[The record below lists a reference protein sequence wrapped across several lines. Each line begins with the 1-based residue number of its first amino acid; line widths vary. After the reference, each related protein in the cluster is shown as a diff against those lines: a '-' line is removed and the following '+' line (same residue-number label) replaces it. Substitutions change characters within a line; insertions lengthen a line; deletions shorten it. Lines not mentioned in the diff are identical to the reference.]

1 MTASLQREL
10 PAPPPVP
17 SGLRWFAR
25 AVDGWG
31 LATIARAGLIGTVM
45 IALGSFGAAALPAN
59 DPTRLIPVL
68 GLLRHGRAGL
78 HTALALYY
86 LGLVLVVIAWL
97 LLGRLL
103 LTGSTR
109 GERASDREVVQV
121 PLPRRILLCWSVPL
135 LFGMPLASSDLYSYA
150 AQAQL
155 ARHGLDPYT
164 TTPADLPAVDLGKFL
179 DNVAW
184 KWVDTPS
191 PYGPLWVA
199 ASKWV
204 AALTGDHALVSVLL
218 LRLLP
223 FAAIVLTARLLPVL
237 AGRYGKRAD
246 LALWLAIG
254 NPLILVHAVGGGHN
268 DAVMVALIVAGL
280 VLVTRPAP
288 GWHDLAGGVALMT
301 LAAAVK
307 SPGAVAVAFAV
318 PIYLAGRVA
327 ADRAAA
333 DPGRVAAGQTAADRA
348 AAGQTAADQAGAGGT
363 GLRRRDWVKHCAI
376 AVAVAVPVFAMVS
389 AVAGVGLGWAR
400 QVSSG
405 VPVINFMSI
414 PTMLAVGYRAAIG
427 AAHAGTLVDGTVR
440 DFRNAGLIVSGLLLV
455 LLWFRAARGGSGL
468 RLLALALVS
477 IVVLGPAVQ
486 PWYFSWSLT
495 VAAAFLVAP
504 RQLGWIATGSI
515 ALTLLTRPMGS
526 SLEMAAYVPAVLAA
540 ALAARALLGPVVQR
554 SPAPAAPRHAV
565 PAPPSTRA

>member
-1 MTASLQREL
+1 MTVSLQRQV

-31 LATIARAGLIGTVM
+31 LAAIARAGLIGTLM
-45 IALGSFGAAALPAN
+45 IAVGSFGAAALPAN

-68 GLLRHGRAGL
+68 GLLRHGQAGL
-78 HTALALYY
+78 YTALALYY

-103 LTGSTR
+103 LTGSAR
-109 GERASDREVVQV
+109 GERASTSEVVAP
-121 PLPRRILLCWSVPL
+121 PLLRRILICWTVPL

-204 AALTGDHALVSVLL
+204 AALTGDHALISVLL

-288 GWHDLAGGVALMT
+288 GWHDLVGGIALMT

-307 SPGAVAVAFAV
+307 SPGLVAAAFAV
-318 PIYLAGRVA
+318 PIYLAGQ
-327 ADRAAA
+327 RAA
-333 DPGRVAAGQTAADRA
+333 GRS
-348 AAGQTAADQAGAGGT
+348 
-363 GLRRRDWVKHCAI
+363 GLRRRDWVRHCAI
-376 AVAVAVPVFAMVS
+376 AVAVAVPVFAAVS
-389 AVAGVGLGWAR
+389 LIAGVGLGWAR

-427 AAHAGTLVDGTVR
+427 AANAGTLVDATVR
-440 DFRNAGLIVSGLLLV
+440 DFRNVGLIVSALLLV
-455 LLWFRAARGGSGL
+455 VLWFRAVRGPAL
-468 RLLALALVS
+468 RLLALGLFTL
-477 IVVLGPAVQ
+477 VVLGPAVQ

-495 VAAAFLVAP
+495 IAAVFVLKP
-504 RQLGWIATGSI
+504 RHIGWIAAASI

-526 SLEMAAYVPAVLAA
+526 SLEMAAYLPAVLAA
-540 ALAARALLGPVVQR
+540 VLATRALLGPVVQR
-554 SPAPAAPRHAV
+554 GQRSPEPASRQPAV
-565 PAPPSTRA
+565 PAPPSTTG

>member
-10 PAPPPVP
+10 PAPQPVP
-17 SGLRWFAR
+17 SSLRWFAR

-31 LATIARAGLIGTVM
+31 LATIARAGLIGTTM
-45 IALGSFGAAALPAN
+45 IALGSFGAGALPAN

-109 GERASDREVVQV
+109 GERASTGEVVAA
-121 PLPRRILLCWSVPL
+121 PLLRRILVVWTVPL

-199 ASKWV
+199 VSKWV
-204 AALTGDHALVSVLL
+204 AALTGNHALVSVLL

-223 FAAIVLTARLLPVL
+223 FAAVVLTARLLPVL
-237 AGRYGKRAD
+237 AARYGRRAD
-246 LALWLAIG
+246 LALWLAVG

-280 VLVTRPAP
+280 VLVSRPAA
-288 GWHDLAGGVALMT
+288 GWRDLVAGVALMT

-307 SPGAVAVAFAV
+307 SPGLVAVAFAV
-318 PIYLAGRVA
+318 PIYLAGR
-327 ADRAAA
+327 
-333 DPGRVAAGQTAADRA
+333 T
-348 AAGQTAADQAGAGGT
+348 GAGGT
-363 GLRRRDWVKHCAI
+363 GLRRRDWVRHCAVTA
-376 AVAVAVPVFAMVS
+376 AVAAPVFAVVS
-389 AVAGVGLGWAR
+389 IVAGVGLGWAR

-427 AAHAGTLVDGTVR
+427 AEHAGTLVDGTVR
-440 DFRNAGLIVSGLLLV
+440 DFRNVGLVVSALLLV
-455 LLWFRAARGGSGL
+455 ALWFRAVRGPAM

-477 IVVLGPAVQ
+477 LVVLGPAVQ

-495 VAAAFLVAP
+495 IAAVFLVAP
-504 RQLGWIATGSI
+504 RQLGWIATASI

-526 SLEMAAYVPAVLAA
+526 SLEMAVYVPAVLAA

-554 SPAPAAPRHAV
+554 RPREPAAAAPAV

>member
-1 MTASLQREL
+1 MTASAQREAPASS
-10 PAPPPVP
+10 PAPVPV
-17 SGLRWFAR
+17 SLRWFAR
-25 AVDGWG
+25 AIDGWG
-31 LATIARAGLIGTVM
+31 LRQIGRAGLLGTVM
-45 IALGSFGAAALPAN
+45 IALGSFGAGALPAN

-68 GLLRHGRAGL
+68 GLLRHGQPGL
-78 HTALALYY
+78 HAALALHY

-109 GERASDREVVQV
+109 GERASIAQLV
-121 PLPRRILLCWSVPL
+121 PTSALRRMLVGWSVPL
-135 LFGMPLASSDLYSYA
+135 VCGMPLASSDLYSYA

-164 TTPADLPAVDLGKFL
+164 TTPADLPLVDLGKFL

-199 ASKWV
+199 VSKWV
-204 AALTGDHALVSVLL
+204 AALTGDHAMISVLL

-223 FAAIVLTARLLPVL
+223 FAAIALTAWLLPVL

-280 VLVTRPAP
+280 VLVTRPTA
-288 GWHDLAGGVALMT
+288 GLRDLVAGVALMT

-307 SPGAVAVAFAV
+307 SPGLVAVAFAV
-318 PIYLAGRVA
+318 PIYLAGR
-327 ADRAAA
+327 
-333 DPGRVAAGQTAADRA
+333 
-348 AAGQTAADQAGAGGT
+348 AGAGELGPGRS
-363 GLRRRDWVKHCAI
+363 GLRRRDWVRHCAI
-376 AVAVAVPVFAMVS
+376 AAAVALPVFAVVS
-389 AVAGVGLGWAR
+389 LVAGVGLGWAR

-427 AAHAGTLVDGTVR
+427 AEHAGTLVDATVR
-440 DFRNAGLIVSGLLLV
+440 DFRNVGLIVSGVLLV
-455 LLWFRAARGGSGL
+455 VLWFRATRGSAL
-468 RLLALALVS
+468 KLLALALAAV
-477 IVVLGPAVQ
+477 VVLGPAVQ

-495 VAAAFLVAP
+495 IAAVFLLAP
-504 RQLGWIATGSI
+504 RQLGWIAAASI

-526 SLEMAAYVPAVLAA
+526 SLEMAVYVPAVLVAV
-540 ALAARALLGPVVQR
+540 LATRALLGPVAQR
-554 SPAPAAPRHAV
+554 SPEPEIHDEVEILDPATAGVARPNDPRSRSGVSQIRWVH
-565 PAPPSTRA
+565 RARR

>member
-1 MTASLQREL
+1 VS
-10 PAPPPVP
+10 
-17 SGLRWFAR
+17 LRWFSR
-25 AVDGWG
+25 AVEGWG
-31 LATIARAGLIGTVM
+31 LREIGRAGLLGTVM
-45 IALGSFGAAALPAN
+45 IALGSFGAGALPAN

-68 GLLRHGRAGL
+68 GLLRHGQPGL
-78 HTALALYY
+78 HAALALHY

-109 GERASDREVVQV
+109 GERASTAQLV
-121 PLPRRILLCWSVPL
+121 PTSALRRMLIGWSVPL
-135 LFGMPLASSDLYSYA
+135 VCGMPLASSDLYSYA

-155 ARHGLDPYT
+155 AQAGLDPYT

-199 ASKWV
+199 VSKWV
-204 AALTGDHALVSVLL
+204 AALTGDHALISVLL

-237 AGRYGKRAD
+237 ANRYGKRAD

-280 VLVTRPAP
+280 VLVSRSEA
-288 GWHDLAGGVALMT
+288 GLRDLVAGVALMT

-307 SPGAVAVAFAV
+307 SPGLVAVAFAV
-318 PIYLAGRVA
+318 PIYLSGRTGAGRSA
-327 ADRAAA
+327 
-333 DPGRVAAGQTAADRA
+333 
-348 AAGQTAADQAGAGGT
+348 
-363 GLRRRDWVKHCAI
+363 LRPRDWVRHCLI
-376 AVAVAVPVFAMVS
+376 AAAVAVPVFAAVS
-389 AVAGVGLGWAR
+389 LVAGVGLGWAR

-414 PTMLAVGYRAAIG
+414 PTMLAVGYRATIG

-440 DFRNAGLIVSGLLLV
+440 DFRNVGLIVSGLLLV
-455 LLWFRAARGGSGL
+455 ALWCRAVRGPAL
-468 RLLALALVS
+468 KLLALALASV
-477 IVVLGPAVQ
+477 VVLGPAVQ

-495 VAAAFLVAP
+495 IAAVFLLAP
-504 RQLGWIATGSI
+504 RQLGWIATASI

-526 SLEMAAYVPAVLAA
+526 SLEMAVYVLAVLATV
-540 ALAARALLGPVVQR
+540 LATRALLGPVVR
-554 SPAPAAPRHAV
+554 RLPERPSSPHAV
-565 PAPPSTRA
+565 PAPPSTTG

>member
-1 MTASLQREL
+1 MTASAQREL
-10 PAPPPVP
+10 PAPAPAPVP
-17 SGLRWFAR
+17 AGLRWFAR

-31 LATIARAGLIGTVM
+31 LREIGRAGLLGTVM
-45 IALGSFGAAALPAN
+45 IALGSFGAGALPAN

-68 GLLRHGRAGL
+68 GLLRHGQPGL
-78 HTALALYY
+78 HAALALHY

-109 GERASDREVVQV
+109 GDRASTAQLV
-121 PLPRRILLCWSVPL
+121 PTSALRRMLVGWSVPL
-135 LFGMPLASSDLYSYA
+135 VFGMPLASSDLYSYA

-164 TTPADLPAVDLGKFL
+164 TTPADLPLVDLGKFL

-199 ASKWV
+199 VSKWV
-204 AALTGDHALVSVLL
+204 AALTGDHAMISVLL

-223 FAAIVLTARLLPVL
+223 FAAIALTALLLPVL

-280 VLVTRPAP
+280 VLVTRPLA
-288 GWHDLAGGVALMT
+288 GWHDLVAGVALMT

-307 SPGAVAVAFAV
+307 SPGLVAVAFAV
-318 PIYLAGRVA
+318 PIYLAGR
-327 ADRAAA
+327 R
-333 DPGRVAAGQTAADRA
+333 
-348 AAGQTAADQAGAGGT
+348 GT
-363 GLRRRDWVKHCAI
+363 GLRRRDWVRHCAI
-376 AVAVAVPVFAMVS
+376 TAAVAIPVFALVS
-389 AVAGVGLGWAR
+389 LVAGVGLGWAR

-427 AAHAGTLVDGTVR
+427 AEHAGTLVDATVR
-440 DFRNAGLIVSGLLLV
+440 DFRNAGLIVSAVLLV
-455 LLWFRAARGGSGL
+455 VLWFRAVHGSAL
-468 RLLALALVS
+468 KLLALALASV
-477 IVVLGPAVQ
+477 VVLGPAVQ

-495 VAAAFLVAP
+495 IAAVFLLAP
-504 RQLGWIATGSI
+504 RQLGWIAAASI

-526 SLEMAAYVPAVLAA
+526 SLEMAVYVPAVLVAV
-540 ALAARALLGPVVQR
+540 LATRALLGPVVQR
-554 SPAPAAPRHAV
+554 SPEPASRPHDV
-565 PAPPSTRA
+565 PAPPSTTG

>member
-1 MTASLQREL
+1 MTASAQREL
-10 PAPPPVP
+10 PAPTPTPAP
-17 SGLRWFAR
+17 AGLRWFGR

-31 LATIARAGLIGTVM
+31 LRQIGRAGLLGTVM
-45 IALGSFGAAALPAN
+45 IALGSFGAGALPAN

-68 GLLRHGRAGL
+68 GLLRHGQPGL
-78 HTALALYY
+78 YAALALHY

-109 GERASDREVVQV
+109 GARASTAQLV
-121 PLPRRILLCWSVPL
+121 PTPRLRRMLVGWSVPL
-135 LFGMPLASSDLYSYA
+135 VFGMPLASSDLYSYA

-164 TTPADLPAVDLGKFL
+164 TTPADLPLVDLGKFL

-199 ASKWV
+199 VSKWV
-204 AALTGDHALVSVLL
+204 AALTGDHALISVLL

-223 FAAIVLTARLLPVL
+223 FAAIALTARLLPVL
-237 AGRYGKRAD
+237 AGRYGRRAD

-280 VLVTRPAP
+280 VLVTRPLA
-288 GWHDLAGGVALMT
+288 GWRDLVGGVALMT

-307 SPGAVAVAFAV
+307 SPGLVAVAFAV
-318 PIYLAGRVA
+318 PIYLAGR
-327 ADRAAA
+327 
-333 DPGRVAAGQTAADRA
+333 T
-348 AAGQTAADQAGAGGT
+348 GT
-363 GLRRRDWVKHCAI
+363 GLRRRDWIRHCAI
-376 AVAVAVPVFAMVS
+376 AAAVAIPVFAVVS
-389 AVAGVGLGWAR
+389 LVAGVGLGWAR

-427 AAHAGTLVDGTVR
+427 AEHAGTLVDATVR

-455 LLWFRAARGGSGL
+455 VLWFRAARGSAL
-468 RLLALALVS
+468 KLLALALASV
-477 IVVLGPAVQ
+477 VVLGPAVQ

-495 VAAAFLVAP
+495 IAAVFLLAP
-504 RQLGWIATGSI
+504 RQLGWIAAASI

-526 SLEMAAYVPAVLAA
+526 SLEMAVYVPAVLAA
-540 ALAARALLGPVVQR
+540 VLATRALLGPVVQR
-554 SPAPAAPRHAV
+554 SPEPAAPPLAV
-565 PAPPSTRA
+565 PAPPSTTR

>member
-1 MTASLQREL
+1 
-10 PAPPPVP
+10 
-17 SGLRWFAR
+17 
-25 AVDGWG
+25 VDGWG
-31 LATIARAGLIGTVM
+31 LAAIARAGLLGTAL
-45 IALGSFGAAALPAN
+45 IALGSFGAGALPAN
-59 DPTRLIPVL
+59 DPTRKIAVL

-103 LTGSTR
+103 LTGSPR
-109 GERASDREVVQV
+109 GERASTGEVVAV
-121 PLPRRILLCWSVPL
+121 PLLRRILIGWSVPL

-199 ASKWV
+199 FSKWV
-204 AALTGDHALVSVLL
+204 AALTGNHALVSVLL

-237 AGRYGKRAD
+237 AGRYGRRAD

-280 VLVTRPAP
+280 VVVSRPAA
-288 GWHDLAGGVALMT
+288 GWHDLVAGITLMT

-307 SPGAVAVAFAV
+307 SPGLVAVAFAV
-318 PIYLAGRVA
+318 PIYLAGRTG
-327 ADRAAA
+327 ADRS
-333 DPGRVAAGQTAADRA
+333 P
-348 AAGQTAADQAGAGGT
+348 
-363 GLRRRDWVKHCAI
+363 LRPRDWVRHCAI
-376 AVAVAVPVFAMVS
+376 AVAVAVPVFTVVS
-389 AVAGVGLGWAR
+389 LIAGVGLGWAR

-427 AAHAGTLVDGTVR
+427 AAHAGTLVDATVR

-455 LLWFRAARGGSGL
+455 VLWFRAVRGQAMGGQAM
-468 RLLALALVS
+468 RLLALGLVTV
-477 IVVLGPAVQ
+477 VVLGPAVQ

-495 VAAAFLVAP
+495 IAAVFLVAP

-526 SLEMAAYVPAVLAA
+526 SLEIAVYVPAVLAA

-554 SPAPAAPRHAV
+554 SPAPAARP
-565 PAPPSTRA
+565 PAAPTRPSTRG

>member
-1 MTASLQREL
+1 L
-10 PAPPPVP
+10 
-17 SGLRWFAR
+17 AR
-25 AVDGWG
+25 AVEGWG
-31 LATIARAGLIGTVM
+31 LREIGRAGLLGTVL

-68 GLLRHGRAGL
+68 GLLRHGQAGL
-78 HTALALYY
+78 HAALALHY

-103 LTGSTR
+103 LTGSTC
-109 GERASDREVVQV
+109 GERASTAQLV
-121 PLPRRILLCWSVPL
+121 PTSALRRMLVGWSVPL
-135 LFGMPLASSDLYSYA
+135 VFGMPLASSDLYSYA

-164 TTPADLPAVDLGKFL
+164 TTPADLPLVDLGKFL

-199 ASKWV
+199 VSKWV
-204 AALTGDHALVSVLL
+204 AALTGDHAMISVLL

-223 FAAIVLTARLLPVL
+223 FAAVALTAWLLPVL

-280 VLVTRPAP
+280 VLVSRPAA
-288 GWHDLAGGVALMT
+288 GLRDLVAGVALMT

-307 SPGAVAVAFAV
+307 SPGLVAVAFAV
-318 PIYLAGRVA
+318 PIYLASR
-327 ADRAAA
+327 
-333 DPGRVAAGQTAADRA
+333 
-348 AAGQTAADQAGAGGT
+348 AGAGGLGVGGAGT
-363 GLRRRDWVKHCAI
+363 GTAALRPRDWVRHCVIAA
-376 AVAVAVPVFAMVS
+376 AVALPVFAVVS
-389 AVAGVGLGWAR
+389 LVAGVGLGWAR

-427 AAHAGTLVDGTVR
+427 AEHAGTLVDATVR
-440 DFRNAGLIVSGLLLV
+440 DFRNAGLIVSGLVLV
-455 LLWFRAARGGSGL
+455 ALWFRAAARGQAL
-468 RLLALALVS
+468 KLLALALATV
-477 IVVLGPAVQ
+477 VVLGPAVQ

-495 VAAAFLVAP
+495 IAAVFLLAP
-504 RQLGWIATGSI
+504 RQLGWIATASI

-526 SLEMAAYVPAVLAA
+526 SLEMAVYVPAVLAA
-540 ALAARALLGPVVQR
+540 VLATRALLGPVVQR
-554 SPAPAAPRHAV
+554 PEPAAPPHAV
-565 PAPPSTRA
+565 PAPPSTTG

>member
-1 MTASLQREL
+1 MTVSLQRHV
-10 PAPPPVP
+10 PAPPVP
-17 SGLRWFAR
+17 SSLRWFAR

-31 LATIARAGLIGTVM
+31 LAAIARAGLIGTIM
-45 IALGSFGAAALPAN
+45 IAVGSFGAAALPAN

-78 HTALALYY
+78 YTALALYY
-86 LGLVLVVIAWL
+86 LGLVLVVVAWL

-109 GERASDREVVQV
+109 GERARSREVVAA
-121 PLPRRILLCWSVPL
+121 PRLRRILIGWTVPL

-199 ASKWV
+199 VSKWV
-204 AALTGDHALVSVLL
+204 AALTGNHALISVLL

-280 VLVTRPAP
+280 VLVTRPAA
-288 GWHDLAGGVALMT
+288 GWHDLVAGIALMT

-307 SPGAVAVAFAV
+307 SPGLVAVAFAV
-318 PIYLAGRVA
+318 PIYLAGRS
-327 ADRAAA
+327 
-333 DPGRVAAGQTAADRA
+333 
-348 AAGQTAADQAGAGGT
+348 
-363 GLRRRDWVKHCAI
+363 GLRRRDWVRHCAI
-376 AVAVAVPVFAMVS
+376 AVAVALPVFAAVS
-389 AVAGVGLGWAR
+389 LIAGVGLGWAR
-400 QVSSG
+400 QISSG

-427 AAHAGTLVDGTVR
+427 AAHAGTLVDATVR
-440 DFRNAGLIVSGLLLV
+440 DFRNVGLIVSALLLV
-455 LLWFRAARGGSGL
+455 ALWFRAVRGPAMQ
-468 RLLALALVS
+468 LLALGLFTL
-477 IVVLGPAVQ
+477 VVLGPAVQ

-495 VAAAFLVAP
+495 IAAVFVLKP
-504 RQLGWIATGSI
+504 RQLGWIATASI

-526 SLEMAAYVPAVLAA
+526 SLAMAAYLPAVLAA
-540 ALAARALLGPVVQR
+540 ALATRALLGPVVQR
-554 SPAPAAPRHAV
+554 SPEPASRQLAV
-565 PAPPSTRA
+565 PAPPSTTG

>member
-1 MTASLQREL
+1 MTASAQRQL
-10 PAPPPVP
+10 PAPPVPGRPRWYARPVE
-17 SGLRWFAR
+17 SWGLREI
-25 AVDGWG
+25 G
-31 LATIARAGLIGTVM
+31 RAGLVGTIL
-45 IALGSFGAAALPAN
+45 IALGSYGAGALPAN

-78 HTALALYY
+78 HAALGLYY
-86 LGLVLVVIAWL
+86 LGLVTAVIAWL

-103 LTGSTR
+103 LTGSIR
-109 GERASDREVVQV
+109 GERATDTEVVA
-121 PLPRRILLCWSVPL
+121 PTRLRRMLLSWSVPL
-135 LFGMPLASSDLYSYA
+135 LCGMPLASSDLYSYA

-199 ASKWV
+199 FSKWV
-204 AALTGDHALVSVLL
+204 AALTGNHALISVLL

-237 AGRYGKRAD
+237 AARYGRRAD

-280 VLVTRPAP
+280 VLVSRPGA
-288 GWHDLAGGVALMT
+288 GWHQLAGGVALMT

-307 SPGAVAVAFAV
+307 SPGLVAVAFAV
-318 PIYLAGRVA
+318 PIYCAQRAGHA
-327 ADRAAA
+327 A
-333 DPGRVAAGQTAADRA
+333 
-348 AAGQTAADQAGAGGT
+348 
-363 GLRRRDWVKHCAI
+363 LRGRDWVRQCAI
-376 AVAVAVPVFAMVS
+376 AAAVAVPVFAVVS
-389 AVAGVGLGWAR
+389 LVADVGLGWAR

-427 AAHAGTLVDGTVR
+427 AEHAGTLVDATVR

-455 LLWFRAARGGSGL
+455 LLWFRAVRGQAMQ
-468 RLLALALVS
+468 LLALALATV
-477 IVVLGPAVQ
+477 VVLGPAVQ

-495 VAAAFLVAP
+495 LAAVLVVAP
-504 RQLGWIATGSI
+504 RQLGWIATASL

-540 ALAARALLGPVVQR
+540 ALAVRALLGPVVQR
-554 SPAPAAPRHAV
+554 HPEPAAPPPAA
-565 PAPPSTRA
+565 PAPPSTTG

>member
-1 MTASLQREL
+1 MTVSLQREL
-10 PAPPPVP
+10 PAPPPLP
-17 SGLRWFAR
+17 GGLRWFAR

-31 LATIARAGLIGTVM
+31 LAAIARAGLIGTVM

-109 GERASDREVVQV
+109 GERATNRQVVEV
-121 PLPRRILLCWSVPL
+121 PLLRRILICWSVPL

-204 AALTGDHALVSVLL
+204 AALTGNHALVSVLL

-223 FAAIVLTARLLPVL
+223 FAAVVLTARLLPVL

-280 VLVTRPAP
+280 VLVTRPAA
-288 GWHDLAGGVALMT
+288 GWRDLVGGIALMT

-318 PIYLAGRVA
+318 PIYLAT
-327 ADRAAA
+327 RAAA
-333 DPGRVAAGQTAADRA
+333 TRA
-348 AAGQTAADQAGAGGT
+348 AATRAAGTRTAATGTADIRTAAGGT
-363 GLRRRDWVKHCAI
+363 GLRHRDWIRHCAI
-376 AVAVAVPVFAMVS
+376 AVAVAVPVFAAVS

-440 DFRNAGLIVSGLLLV
+440 DFRNVGLAVSGLLLV
-455 LLWFRAARGGSGL
+455 LLWCRAVREVAMRGLGL
-468 RLLALALVS
+468 RLLALGLVTL
-477 IVVLGPAVQ
+477 VVLGPAVQ

-495 VAAAFLVAP
+495 IAAAFLVAP
-504 RQLGWIATGSI
+504 RQLGWIAIGSI

-554 SPAPAAPRHAV
+554 PPAPVAAGPAV
-565 PAPPSTRA
+565 PAPPSRRA

>member
-1 MTASLQREL
+1 MTASAQREL
-10 PAPPPVP
+10 PAPVP
-17 SGLRWFAR
+17 ARPRRFAR
-25 AVDGWG
+25 PVGGWG
-31 LATIARAGLIGTVM
+31 LPELGRAGLVGTVL
-45 IALGSFGAAALPAN
+45 IALGSYGAGALPAN
-59 DPTRLIPVL
+59 DPTRTIPVL

-78 HTALALYY
+78 HVALGLYY
-86 LGLVLVVIAWL
+86 LGLVVAVIAWL

-103 LTGSTR
+103 LTGSAR
-109 GERASDREVVQV
+109 GEQAIEAEVVA
-121 PLPRRILLCWSVPL
+121 PARLRRMLLGWSVPL
-135 LFGMPLASSDLYSYA
+135 LCGMPLASSDLYSYA

-199 ASKWV
+199 FSKWV
-204 AALTGDHALVSVLL
+204 AALTGNHALISVLL

-237 AGRYGKRAD
+237 AARFGKRAD

-280 VLVTRPAP
+280 VLVSRPGA
-288 GWHDLAGGVALMT
+288 GWHELAGGVALMT

-307 SPGAVAVAFAV
+307 SPGLVAVAFAV
-318 PIYLAGRVA
+318 PIYLAGRA
-327 ADRAAA
+327 
-333 DPGRVAAGQTAADRA
+333 
-348 AAGQTAADQAGAGGT
+348 
-363 GLRRRDWVKHCAI
+363 GLRPKDWIRQCAI
-376 AVAVAVPVFAMVS
+376 TAAVAVPVFTVVS
-389 AVAGVGLGWAR
+389 LVADVGLGWAR

-427 AAHAGTLVDGTVR
+427 AEHAGTLVDATVR
-440 DFRNAGLIVSGLLLV
+440 GFRTAGLIVSGLLLV
-455 LLWFRAARGGSGL
+455 LLWFRAARGQAM
-468 RLLALALVS
+468 RLLALALATV
-477 IVVLGPAVQ
+477 VVLGPAVQ

-495 VAAAFLVAP
+495 LAAVFVVAP
-504 RQLGWIATGSI
+504 RQLSWIATGSI

-540 ALAARALLGPVVQR
+540 ALAVRALLGPVVQR
-554 SPAPAAPRHAV
+554 RPEPAAPPLAA
-565 PAPPSTRA
+565 PAPPSTTG